1 MNNTVTAEPF
11 KFMGIGVQTT
21 NENNQAA
28 KDLEELWKRFY
39 QEGIMIRIPDAIGS
53 DIYTIYTDYEKDYTD
68 KYTAMIGLKVKSLT
82 DIPTVFIGRE
92 FGGGNFA
99 KYTAKGTMPD
109 AIIHTWMQIWSDDTQ
124 LNRSYDYDFEVYGSK
139 SDNGE
144 NSEVEIYVSVK

>member
-1 MNNTVTAEPF
+1 
-11 KFMGIGVQTT
+11 
-21 NENNQAA
+21 
-28 KDLEELWKRFY
+28 
-39 QEGIMIRIPDAIGS
+39 
-53 DIYTIYTDYEKDYTD
+53 
-68 KYTAMIGLKVKSLT
+68 
-82 DIPTVFIGRE
+82 VFIGRE